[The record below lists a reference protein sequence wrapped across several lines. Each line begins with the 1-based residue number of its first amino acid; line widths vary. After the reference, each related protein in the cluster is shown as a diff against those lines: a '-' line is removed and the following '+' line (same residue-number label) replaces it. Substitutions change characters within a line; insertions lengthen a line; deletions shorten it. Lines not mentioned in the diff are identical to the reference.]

1 MKTLTVLSIALVL
14 FVAAPVF
21 ACGGEKE
28 CDKDK
33 DTQAFTVDAQP
44 LCGGDKG
51 DKPAEPAAM
60 GGGCQP
66 KPDPEPQ
73 PEPQCGGDKGDK
85 PDEPQLLCGGGKDKD
100 KEIKT

>member
-1 MKTLTVLSIALVL
+1 MKMLTVLTILLVM

-33 DTQAFTVDAQP
+33 QAFTTEAQP

-51 DKPAEPAAM
+51 DKEKDTQAFTFDIQTLCD
-60 GGGCQP
+60 GN
-66 KPDPEPQ
+66 
-73 PEPQCGGDKGDK
+73 KGDK
-85 PDEPQLLCGGGKDKD
+85 SQEPQLLCGGRRDKD